1 MPRYVIE
8 RTFPK
13 GLAIPATA
21 EGALACRGVVERNAT
36 VGVTWVHSYV
46 SDDRCKTFCVYD
58 GPDVDSVRRA
68 AEKNQLPI
76 DRVTPVSVLD
86 PYFHH

>member
-8 RTFPK
+8 RTFPQ
-13 GLAIPATA
+13 GLAIPASA
-21 EGALACRGVVERNAT
+21 EGALACRGVVENNAS
-36 VGVTWVHSYV
+36 VGVTWVNSYV
-46 SDDRCKTFCVYD
+46 SQDKKKTFCVYD
-58 GPDVDSVRRA
+58 GPDADSVRRA

-76 DRVTPVSVLD
+76 DRVTPVTVLD